1 MFMLLLSGDRLN
13 PDTFINVKSV
23 YCATLVSRGGYSVPV
38 KAANGDIVSGG
49 NTLSV
54 PVKAAN
60 GDIVSG
66 GNTLSIPV
74 KAVCGTTIDSGADL
88 QKPVKA
94 VYGYL
99 LVTEV

>member
-1 MFMLLLSGDRLN
+1 MFMLLLSGNRLN

-23 YCATLVSRGGYSVPV
+23 YGATLASRGQSVPV
-38 KAANGDIVSGG
+38 KSAFGSA
-49 NTLSV
+49 
-54 PVKAAN
+54 
-60 GDIVSG
+60 VSG

-74 KAVCGTTIDSGADL
+74 KSAFGTTMDSGADL

>member
-1 MFMLLLSGDRLN
+1 MFMLLLSGKRYD
-13 PDTFINVKSV
+13 PDTFINVRQV
-23 YCATLVSRGGYSVPV
+23 YGATLASRGQSVPV
-38 KAANGDIVSGG
+38 KSAFGSA
-49 NTLSV
+49 
-54 PVKAAN
+54 
-60 GDIVSG
+60 VSG

-74 KAVCGTTIDSGADL
+74 KAVCGTTMDSGADL

>member
-1 MFMLLLSGDRLN
+1 MFMLLLSGKRYD
-13 PDTFINVKSV
+13 PDTFINVRQV
-23 YCATLVSRGGYSVPV
+23 YGVTLASRGQSVPV
-38 KAANGDIVSGG
+38 KSAFGSAVSGG

-54 PVKAAN
+54 PVKV
-60 GDIVSG
+60 I
-66 GNTLSIPV
+66 
-74 KAVCGTTIDSGADL
+74 CGTTMDSGADL

>member
-1 MFMLLLSGDRLN
+1 MFMLLLSGKRYD
-13 PDTFINVKSV
+13 PDTFINVRQV
-23 YCATLVSRGGYSVPV
+23 YGATLASRGYSVPV
-38 KAANGDIVSGG
+38 KAVNGNVI
-49 NTLSV
+49 
-54 PVKAAN
+54 
-60 GDIVSG
+60 SG

-74 KAVCGTTIDSGADL
+74 KSAFGTTMDSGADL

>member
-1 MFMLLLSGDRLN
+1 MFMLLLSGKRYD
-13 PDTFINVKSV
+13 PDTFINVRQV
-23 YCATLVSRGGYSVPV
+23 YGATLASRGQSVPV
-38 KAANGDIVSGG
+38 KSAFGSAVSGG
-49 NTLSV
+49 NNLSI
-54 PVKAAN
+54 PVKSAFGSA
-60 GDIVSG
+60 VSG

-74 KAVCGTTIDSGADL
+74 KAVCGTTMDSGADL

>member
-1 MFMLLLSGDRLN
+1 MFMLLLSGKRYD
-13 PDTFINVKSV
+13 PDTFINVRQV
-23 YCATLVSRGGYSVPV
+23 YGATLASRGQSVPA
-38 KAANGDIVSGG
+38 KSAFGSA
-49 NTLSV
+49 
-54 PVKAAN
+54 
-60 GDIVSG
+60 VSG

-74 KAVCGTTIDSGADL
+74 KSAFGTTMDSGADL